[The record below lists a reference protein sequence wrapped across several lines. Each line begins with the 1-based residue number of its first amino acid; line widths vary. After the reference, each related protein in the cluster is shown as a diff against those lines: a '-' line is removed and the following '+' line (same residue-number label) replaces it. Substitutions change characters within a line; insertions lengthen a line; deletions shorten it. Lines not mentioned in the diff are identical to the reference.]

1 MVKSSIFHF
10 ELRST
15 SLGEFKN
22 WVYMGTN
29 MIKHKSLELYPIGEM
44 SGDSEQPEQRQQ
56 ENEPCTNSLSTG
68 AIQSSSG
75 KTTSDA

>member
-29 MIKHKSLELYPIGEM
+29 MIKHKSFGIISYWRNVRRLGTA
-44 SGDSEQPEQRQQ
+44 RTKTA
-56 ENEPCTNSLSTG
+56 ENEPCTDSLSTG
-68 AIQSSSG
+68 DIQSSSG
-75 KTTSDA
+75 RNASNA